1 MESNNVGFTLLRCLG
16 AMAVWLLLAMVAGGV
31 FTVIFGMDAG
41 ALTIAPF
48 LGLCG
53 LTIHLCLWTIERE
66 PHWKSAGPVFGL
78 ILSVILWISLH
89 ADGTEPVVV
98 LTIFLVLSAVSYLV
112 YPVARYILNGLEL
125 K

>member
-1 MESNNVGFTLLRCLG
+1 
-16 AMAVWLLLAMVAGGV
+16 MAVWLLLAMVAGGA
-31 FTVIFGMDAG
+31 FTVIFGLDSG

-53 LTIHLCLWTIERE
+53 LTGHLCLWTIGRE
-66 PHWKSAGPVFGL
+66 PHWKSAGLFFGL
-78 ILSVILWISLH
+78 VLSVILWISLR
-89 ADGTEPVVV
+89 ADAIDPVVV
-98 LTIFLVLSAVSYLV
+98 LTIFLVLSAVCYLV